1 MAAKRSRHDVGNDRL
16 TRDAIIQNYSEI
28 LPTQMSLNITQSP
41 IRL

>member
-1 MAAKRSRHDVGNDRL
+1 MQSMKAEALLYTPQALAQPAD
-16 TRDAIIQNYSEI
+16 TNYNEI